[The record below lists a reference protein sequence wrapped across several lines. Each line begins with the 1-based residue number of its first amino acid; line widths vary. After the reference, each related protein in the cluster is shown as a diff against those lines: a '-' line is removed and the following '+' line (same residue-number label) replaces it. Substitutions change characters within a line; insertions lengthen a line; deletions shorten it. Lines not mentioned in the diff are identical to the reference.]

1 MSALDTLG
9 AANPSRVETPARPRS
24 ATGLLT
30 GLVGA
35 IAAITAALLLR
46 DWLQPVWLKSLT
58 VLAAAAAAMLIVEI
72 GIYRSHLN
80 PTTGLS
86 GQPLRPFDPVRVTQ
100 KLIGFWV
107 TIGLIAVGYGLFPE
121 YARDLYQPFKEAAL
135 WCLPALIVL
144 SPFYIAWV
152 DRRQRDPDDA
162 YAQLSALLAGHRPAD
177 WKPLRIHALGW
188 AVKGF
193 FLPLM
198 FGFVTADLGLMWSR
212 PLIPDPFIFS
222 GVFDRLIDL
231 FYLLDVLLAG
241 IAYTLTF
248 RLIDTHIRSVE
259 PTIGGW
265 VICLICYQPFV
276 NGVGDNYM
284 AYEQDKLYWGAV
296 FAPYP
301 WLYAAWGT
309 IILVLVFVYAWS
321 TAAFGLRFS
330 NLTNRGIITNGPYR
344 WLRHPAYVAKNLS
357 WWMISVPF
365 IAGAGWNVALQS
377 CLMICGVNL
386 VYFLRAKTEERH
398 LSQDPVYRDYS
409 AFMARHGLVA
419 WLTRLWTRRPASAT

>member
-1 MSALDTLG
+1 MSALDTIG
-9 AANPSRVETPARPRS
+9 AAQSGASSEPLRTRS

-30 GLVGA
+30 GLAGVVGA
-35 IAAITAALLLR
+35 LVAALLLR
-46 DWLQPVWLKSLT
+46 DWLQPPWLKSLT
-58 VLAAAAAAMLIVEI
+58 VLAAAAAAMLFVEI

-86 GQPLRPFDPVRVTQ
+86 GQPLRSFDPVRVTQ

-107 TIGLIAVGYGLFPE
+107 TIGAIAGLYVLLPE
-121 YARDLYQPFKEAAL
+121 YTRELYQPFREAAL

-162 YAQLSALLAGHRPAD
+162 YAQLSALIAGHRPAE
-177 WKPLRIHALGW
+177 WRLLRIHALGW
-188 AVKGF
+188 TVKAF

-198 FGFVTADLGLMWSR
+198 FGFVTKDLGLMWSQSAL
-212 PLIPDPFIFS
+212 PAPFDFEHAFS
-222 GVFDRLIDL
+222 RLVDL
-231 FYLLDVLLAG
+231 FYLLDVSLAA
-241 IAYTLTF
+241 IAYALTF

-265 VICLICYQPFV
+265 VICLICYEPFV
-276 NGVGDNYM
+276 KGVGANYFL
-284 AYEQDKLYWGAV
+284 YDQDKLFWGSA

-301 WLYAAWGT
+301 WLYALWGSA
-309 IILVLVFVYAWS
+309 ILFLVFIYVWS

-344 WLRHPAYVAKNLS
+344 WLRHPAYVSKNLS

-365 IAGAGWNVALQS
+365 IAAGGWSVALQS
-377 CLMICGVNL
+377 CLLLCGANL
-386 VYFLRAKTEERH
+386 IYFLRARTEERH
-398 LSQDPVYRDYS
+398 LWQDPAYREYS
-409 AFMARHGLVA
+409 AFMSQHGLVA
-419 WLTRLWTRRPASAT
+419 SLSRLWTRRRASAV